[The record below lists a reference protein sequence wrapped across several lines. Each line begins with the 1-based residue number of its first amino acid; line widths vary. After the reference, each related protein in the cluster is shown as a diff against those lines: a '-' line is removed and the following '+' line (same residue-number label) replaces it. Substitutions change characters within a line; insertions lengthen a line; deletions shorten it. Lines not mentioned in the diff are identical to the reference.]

1 MKEEGNQRLLHIAPY
16 NPRKKSH
23 QYVLA
28 EKTGWREEGDTNR
41 VYVENRDGN
50 ISDWK
55 QRKSV

>member
-50 ISDWK
+50 ISD
-55 QRKSV
+55 